1 MATDQGN
8 PPLTGTTTVA
18 VTVTDKND
26 NCPYYDDEDKEVIYV
41 FEEYAKP
48 QNFHDFL
55 VSVDMSTML
64 FLNLFGFILLIQCT
78 FN

>member
-8 PPLTGTTTVA
+8 PPLTGTTTVT

-26 NCPYYDDEDKEVIYV
+26 NCPYYDDQDKEVTYV

-48 QNFHDFL
+48 QKFHDFM
-55 VSVDMSTML
+55 VSVDKALSE
-64 FLNLFGFILLIQCT
+64 